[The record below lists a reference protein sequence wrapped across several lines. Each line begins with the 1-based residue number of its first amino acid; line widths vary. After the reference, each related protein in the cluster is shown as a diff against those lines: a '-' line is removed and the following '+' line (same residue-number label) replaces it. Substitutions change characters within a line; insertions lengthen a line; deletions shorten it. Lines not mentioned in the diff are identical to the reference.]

1 MTKLTA
7 AARATLA
14 ILTPADLAQLEHIRL
29 RRGSGVSA
37 HLDGY
42 RAGIERAAKMMEL
55 TRSDVALI
63 AGEMTAGEWRLIAAL
78 LRNRAAAIRALLK

>member
-7 AARATLA
+7 ADRAMLA

-37 HLDGY
+37 YLDGY
-42 RAGIERAAKMMEL
+42 RAGLETAAQVCADFSNDEHVQAMDA
-55 TRSDVALI
+55 RY
-63 AGEMTAGEWRLIAAL
+63 GAAECCGL
-78 LRNRAAAIRALLK
+78 IRALIPTA

>member
-1 MTKLTA
+1 
-7 AARATLA
+7 
-14 ILTPADLAQLEHIRL
+14 
-29 RRGSGVSA
+29 
-37 HLDGY
+37 
-42 RAGIERAAKMMEL
+42 MMEL